1 MRILIID
8 DSEDFRVLAA
18 QLLSIEWPDIEVDE
32 YDPVVRGKLPVD
44 FPLIA
49 YDAILLDYKL
59 GNEDGLD
66 WLKELKRRENCPAI
80 VFVTEHGSEEVAVK
94 AIRLGANEYVRKRD
108 LSKEYIGIAVREAMR
123 TQQEESDSDMGR
135 TTLPLNAIDIAQG
148 SPLTLTAMSARASPD
163 QRIEDIKIGGYRLV
177 KAIGRGGMAQ
187 VFLAE
192 RLRDQLQVVLKVL
205 EGSLVENETFLKRF
219 VLEYTTVSHIN
230 SPYVVRIYD
239 QGFTDQHVF
248 IAMEYF
254 SMGDLK
260 KYVRGLT
267 TEAVFKIFYHT
278 VKALIV
284 IHNAGVLHRDMKPQ
298 NIMFRADGSLALV
311 DFGIAKLV
319 NDANPLTTQGEVFGT
334 PYYMSPE
341 QVSGASAD
349 ARSDIYSA
357 GIILFEMLSGTK
369 PFVGSSAQAIAE
381 QHVRAPVPTLP
392 EHLSCYQG
400 LINRLMA
407 KRPEARFQSAQELL
421 TELAFTMRAM
431 RVSEIK

>member
-8 DSEDFRVLAA
+8 DSEDFRILAA
-18 QLLSIEWPDIEVDE
+18 QLLSIEWPDVEIDE
-32 YDPVVRGKLPVD
+32 YDPTVRGKLPDD
-44 FPLIA
+44 FSIHG
-49 YDAILLDYKL
+49 YDAIFLDYKL
-59 GNEDGLD
+59 GEEDGLE
-66 WLKELKRRENCPAI
+66 WLKALKRRANCPAI
-80 VFVTEHGSEEVAVK
+80 LFVTEHGSEEIAVK

-108 LSKEYIGIAVREAMR
+108 LSKEYIGVAVREALR
-123 TQQEESDSDMGR
+123 SHEEESDSEIGR
-135 TTLPLNAIDIAQG
+135 TTLPLNANDMRPG
-148 SPLTLTAMSARASPD
+148 NPLTLTAMSQRAVTD
-163 QRIEDIKIGGYRLV
+163 EQINDIKIGGYRIV
-177 KAIGRGGMAQ
+177 KLIGRGGMAY

-205 EGSLVENETFLKRF
+205 DGSLVENENFLKRF
-219 VLEYTTVSHIN
+219 VLEYTTVAHIN
-230 SPYVVRIYD
+230 SPYIVRIYD

-267 TEAVFKIFYHT
+267 IDAAFKIFYHT

-284 IHNAGVLHRDMKPQ
+284 IHNAGVLHRDLKPQ

-319 NDANPLTTQGEVFGT
+319 NDANPLTTRGEVFGT

-341 QVSGASAD
+341 QVSGSNAD
-349 ARSDIYSA
+349 ARCDIYSA
-357 GIILFEMLSGTK
+357 GVILFEMLSGAK

-381 QHVRAPVPTLP
+381 QHVRAPIPKLP
-392 EHLSCYQG
+392 ENLSAYQG
-400 LINRLMA
+400 LIDRLMA

-421 TELAFTMRAM
+421 AELAFTMRAM
-431 RVSEIK
+431 RVSEIQ